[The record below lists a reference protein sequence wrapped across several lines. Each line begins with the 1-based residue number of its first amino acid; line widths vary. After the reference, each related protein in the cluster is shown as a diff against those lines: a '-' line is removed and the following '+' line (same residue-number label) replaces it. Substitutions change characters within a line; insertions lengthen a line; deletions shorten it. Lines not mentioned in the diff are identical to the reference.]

1 VPNCRNERPKVWTNV
16 PKCRGRTSQSADIAK
31 DIVPE
36 IHQPGVVSGVGS
48 CVHSYEVNRG
58 GERGGEQPPS
68 VNQGVSELWIRSE
81 SVDWKG
87 DERPHSAI
95 GNILVKETGAGDRM
109 AWVN

>member
-16 PKCRGRTSQSADIAK
+16 PKCRGRTFQSADIAK

-58 GERGGEQPPS
+58 GERGGSSLPASIRGCRSYGYE
-68 VNQGVSELWIRSE
+68 VNRLIG
-81 SVDWKG
+81 KG
-87 DERPHSAI
+87 ISDLTAPLA
-95 GNILVKETGAGDRM
+95 TY
-109 AWVN
+109 